1 MASISI
7 VDITTVEDQEDGS
20 SEYKYVNLQTA
31 LALNSIRE
39 TLDFIE
45 QGVPVNFVPGLVSK
59 LAQTSAEIVTW
70 LVREE
75 EEN

>member
-20 SEYKYVNLQTA
+20 GEYKYVNLQTA

-59 LAQTSAEIVTW
+59 LAQASAEIVTW